1 MALKSKAQEQQ
12 KEEKQYDVK
21 VTRAKDFTK
30 DGKTCVAIDMEVN
43 GVTIYGSYYR
53 CGTDKNGKEYSMVS
67 FPSKKSGER
76 YYNHAYFPISEE
88 VMDSIE
94 KQIDALIG

>member
-1 MALKSKAQEQQ
+1 MALKSKTQEQ
-12 KEEKQYDVK
+12 KAEVKYDVK
-21 VTRAKDFTK
+21 VTRAKDFSK

-67 FPSKKSGER
+67 FPSKKSGEK
-76 YYNHAYFPISEE
+76 YYNHAYFPISDDL
-88 VMDSIE
+88 MDSIE

>member
-1 MALKSKAQEQQ
+1 MALKSKAQEQ
-12 KEEKQYDVK
+12 KQEAAKYDVK

-67 FPSKKSGER
+67 FPSKKSGEK

-94 KQIDALIG
+94 KQIDQLIG